1 MSAVFG
7 IVAHMQSPFIFFTN
21 SVSNKGSNFPD
32 AGSVILMC
40 VEVLIRIAGKH
51 KLFQMDSSH
60 ISQSIHI
67 PGAIFNDYLRTT
79 MVGFSVLDGNLLYKD
94 DQQQDLLG
102 SSKDRQVDQKF
113 SVNLYAACCRLLY
126 TAVKHH
132 KRFSRILFC
141 LHTKVLLNFTI
152 L

>member
-1 MSAVFG
+1 MVKRHIQGLMSAVFG

-21 SVSNKGSNFPD
+21 TVVGNQGSKSPD

-51 KLFQMDSSH
+51 ALFQMDSSH

-67 PGAIFNDYLRTT
+67 PGAIFRDYLHQVTR
-79 MVGFSVLDGNLLYKD
+79 VGFSVLDGNLLCQD
-94 DQQQDLLG
+94 DQQRDMLG
-102 SSKDRQVDQKF
+102 SSKYLQVDQKF
-113 SVNLYAACCRLLY
+113 SMSLYAACCRLLY

-132 KRFSRILFC
+132 KR
-141 LHTKVLLNFTI
+141 
-152 L
+152 